1 LLTAII
7 VIIMLLVLAFIG
19 LLVFGAFAELGAVK
33 PKPKKKPIKATV
45 PGAKSLEYP
54 ATYRSS
60 YAQTSRTPAKKED
73 SGVTKP
79 TTSKPKATRQRR
91 DYDEYAPSY
100 AYYEDTSVSD
110 FDSGSYTYE
119 APASSDNSSDNS
131 SSSDQG
137 SGGSDY
143 TPPSYSSDY
152 SSSSYSDS
160 GSSYSSDSGSSY
172 SSSSYDSGSSSSYD
186 SGSSSSY
193 DSGSSYSSGSDY

>member
-1 LLTAII
+1 MLTAII

-73 SGVTKP
+73 SGVAKP

-119 APASSDNSSDNS
+119 APASSDNS